1 MSTTTRY
8 QRIINIL
15 FIIGLLSVLASDFST
30 VYAFSHPILSQY
42 AIELNFLFSN
52 IMKNHNITLW
62 FLILLFRLL
71 ILLLVTVTVKYFS
84 NTIYA
89 RRFLYAYG
97 MFTLVLILD
106 ALIDTYQ
113 LLFFE
118 LYINHS

>member
-1 MSTTTRY
+1 MTTTQH

-15 FIIGLLSVLASDFST
+15 FIIGLFSILISDFTT

-42 AIELNFLFSN
+42 AIELNFLFSS

-118 LYINHS
+118 LYINH

>member
-1 MSTTTRY
+1 MSTTTCH

-15 FIIGLLSVLASDFST
+15 FIIGILSILISDFIT

-52 IMKNHNITLW
+52 IMKNRNTTLW
-62 FLILLFRLL
+62 FLMLLFRLL

-97 MFTLVLILD
+97 MFTLELILD